1 MGKIFI
7 LKNWLDRVI
16 SDDLIITIWN
26 LSNKI
31 WFGIIRIGMI
41 AALIM
46 NIKMLSDNNWN
57 HMGFFPPVIAYLPIY
72 FIFYLMYR
80 FNNMKIQRFR
90 MAKTVS

>member
-46 NIKMLSDNNWN
+46 NIKMLSDNNWD